1 MLRELKKLRKSDP
14 NWTIKRLQE
23 MTETFHV
30 SESTI
35 ARVLHEQGYRYRNCR
50 KKGLLNEKD
59 HQCRLAF
66 ARKMIK
72 ENDHTEFWTDNVAF
86 YFDGV
91 SFTYK
96 KNPKAQ
102 AIAPTGRV
110 WRKRNEGMSPECCTR

>member
-59 HQCRLAF
+59 HQYRLAF
-66 ARKMIK
+66 AKKMIK
-72 ENDHTEFWTDNVAF
+72 NVTTR
-86 YFDGV
+86 
-91 SFTYK
+91 SFGQIT
-96 KNPKAQ
+96 
-102 AIAPTGRV
+102 
-110 WRKRNEGMSPECCTR
+110 